1 MVHLSNHITDA
12 VPSTKDIQARKP
24 KGKAFDTVRVNFFIG
39 FVLTFEYTPSHVTID
54 FAGDVVA
61 AADL

>member
-1 MVHLSNHITDA
+1 MVYLFHHFTDA
-12 VPSTKDIQARKP
+12 ISRTKDSQAGKP
-24 KGKAFDTVRVNFFIG
+24 KGKAFDTARADFFIG
-39 FVLTFEYTPSHVTID
+39 FVVTFEYTPSHVAID